1 MKIVVKL
8 PEVKCEASLVG
19 QFLAKAPFFFCLL
32 CGSVQ
37 TYCVNRLYLFIFED
51 IGIHDVVLDKKGLV
65 HLQSAVIPHK
75 MASGNAR
82 LQDVS
87 F

>member
-51 IGIHDVVLDKKGLV
+51 IGIHVVLDKKGLV

-75 MASGNAR
+75 LASRNAR